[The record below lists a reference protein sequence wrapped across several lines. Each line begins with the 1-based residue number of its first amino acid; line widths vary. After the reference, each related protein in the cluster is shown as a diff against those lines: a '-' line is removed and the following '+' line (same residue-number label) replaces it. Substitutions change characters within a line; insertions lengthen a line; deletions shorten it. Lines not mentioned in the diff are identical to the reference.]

1 MTTGKKVK
9 EALKGNFVRAKTRTK
24 LTVGDSVRIARRLN
38 GLSQNELAEL
48 SGLSQ
53 SIISGIENNR
63 VNLGVERAKNLARAL
78 RVHPAVLLFPN
89 WDTER
94 ESAA

>member
-1 MTTGKKVK
+1 MTIGKKLK
-9 EALKGNFVRAKTRTK
+9 EALKGDFVAAKTRVK
-24 LTVGDSVRIARRLN
+24 LSVGDSVRIAREFN
-38 GLSQNELAEL
+38 EFSQNHLAEL
-48 SGLSQ
+48 TGLSQ

-63 VNLGVERAKNLARAL
+63 VNLGVERAKTLARAL

-89 WDTER
+89 WDTKR